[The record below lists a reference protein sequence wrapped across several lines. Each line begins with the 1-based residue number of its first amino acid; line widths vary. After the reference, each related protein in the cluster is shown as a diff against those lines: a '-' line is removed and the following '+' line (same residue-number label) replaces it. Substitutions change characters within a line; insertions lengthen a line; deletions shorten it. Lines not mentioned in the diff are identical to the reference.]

1 MPGSNPASGTWL
13 SRAPTRAKA
22 SSPSLLSRVRPIN
35 LPDELM
41 FNFLG
46 LPISVWPLL
55 LLAGDVVM
63 YCLSVPIGF
72 ALSRRT
78 FELPWFFLDIFKIPL
93 ILLGVTYILVLYVA
107 NLYDHYRDFRR
118 RENISQVILSSLL
131 GTLVAIILYTLQA
144 QHVLGRGLVE
154 WQGVA
159 FIWLLVLWR
168 YTFSAL
174 ALPLRLQRKVMIIG
188 AGSAGQAI
196 LAVIK
201 RRQNSGLVVAGF
213 LDDDP
218 QKLGPTIDGASV
230 LGKTS
235 QLDEIVSQ
243 YKIGLVVV
251 AKTLEKSSSLLNSLV
266 RLSFMGVQL
275 TDMPSLY
282 EFLASKIPTDHIPDV
297 WFMLHS
303 LNRTKLYYRHFKR
316 IIDLVLAAVGLAL
329 TWPLWGLIAVAVKMD
344 SPGPVFFQQ
353 ERLGQDGKPFHI
365 IKFRTMLQDAERAGP
380 QFACHGDPRI
390 TRVGRIL
397 RKARLDEL
405 PQLYNILKGEMSF
418 IGPRPEREVFI
429 QKFQQMVPDLRE
441 GRPVPNPQGVLEPCS
456 YRERIPY
463 YSYRLLVKPGITGW
477 AQVMHRYAA
486 TLEETQEKLR
496 YDLYY
501 IKNMSLF
508 LDLAILLKTI
518 RIVLFGWGR

>member
-1 MPGSNPASGTWL
+1 M
-13 SRAPTRAKA
+13 
-22 SSPSLLSRVRPIN
+22 I
-35 LPDELM
+35 
-41 FNFLG
+41 NFLG
-46 LPISVWPLL
+46 LPISIWPFL

-63 YCLSVPIGF
+63 YCLSVPLGF
-72 ALSRRT
+72 VLSRRT
-78 FELPWFFLDIFKIPL
+78 CELPWFFLNIFKIPL
-93 ILLGVTYILVLYVA
+93 ILMGMTYIVVLYVA
-107 NLYDHYRDFRR
+107 NLYDHYQDFRR
-118 RENISQVILSSLL
+118 QENISQVILWSVL
-131 GTLVAIILYTLQA
+131 GTFLAIIMFTLQA
-144 QHVLGRGLVE
+144 HVLGRSFVE

-159 FIWLLVLWR
+159 LIWLLVLWR
-168 YTFSAL
+168 YCFSAL

-188 AGSAGQAI
+188 AGGAGQAI
-196 LAVIK
+196 LDIIN
-201 RRQNSGLVVAGF
+201 RRRNSGLVVAGF

-218 QKLGPTIDGASV
+218 QKLGTAIDGAAV
-230 LGKTS
+230 LGKTG
-235 QLDEIVSQ
+235 QLDEMVRH
-243 YKIGLVVV
+243 YKIGMVVV
-251 AKTLEKSSSLLNSLV
+251 AKTVEKSSSLLTSLV

-282 EFLASKIPTDHIPDV
+282 EVLASKIPTDHIPDV

-303 LNRTKLYYRHFKR
+303 LNRTKVYYRHFKR
-316 IIDLVLAAVGLAL
+316 VIDLVLAALGLAL
-329 TWPLWGLIAVAVKMD
+329 TWPLWGLIALAVKLE

-353 ERLGQDGKPFHI
+353 ERLGKDGKPFRI

-380 QFACHGDPRI
+380 QFACRQDPRI

-397 RKARLDEL
+397 RKARLDEM

-418 IGPRPEREVFI
+418 IGPRPERQVFI

-441 GRPVPNPQGVLEPCS
+441 GGPVANRQGFPEPCA

-486 TLEETQEKLR
+486 TLEETQEKLQ